1 MKTIHFLL
9 LLISFQSFSQLKIGD
24 KAPDFKLWLT
34 DGSIIT
40 QNETKGKIVVF
51 KFWFTTCVPCITG
64 IPQLN
69 DLVEKYKNNDEI
81 VFIAPAIDRSDIVR
95 RFLTRYPFNFKVAY
109 SANDVSQ
116 IYNTKGVF
124 PSYFIIDKNGNI
136 AYIDSQAKE
145 IKHEVLEKTIATL
158 LSNKKS
164 FVLKR

>member
-34 DGSIIT
+34 DGSIVT
-40 QNETKGKIVVF
+40 QNETKGKIVVL

-64 IPQLN
+64 IPKLN
-69 DLVEKYKNNDEI
+69 DLVEKYKDNNDV

-95 RFLTRYPFNFKVAY
+95 QFLTRYPFDFKVAY

-116 IYNTKGVF
+116 IYNTNGVF
-124 PSYFIIDKNGNI
+124 PSYFIIDKNGKI

-145 IKHEVLEKTIATL
+145 IKQAVLGKKIVTL
-158 LSNKKS
+158 LSI
-164 FVLKR
+164 R